1 MHLHAILLAIGTVAV
16 RHAISQRELRLW
28 MILFFYVG
36 AGRPIY
42 LPVRYT
48 GPHCK
53 EGLAAVWRARCKARG
68 DVIRKTAVSL
78 QMRVQDALQAR

>member
-1 MHLHAILLAIGTVAV
+1 MHLHAIPLAIGTVAV

-28 MILFFYVG
+28 IILFFYVG

-48 GPHCK
+48 GPHCMASDNMK
-53 EGLAAVWRARCKARG
+53 ACSDNTAA
-68 DVIRKTAVSL
+68 L
-78 QMRVQDALQAR
+78 